1 MEIVVKHEI
10 ELVFELKGRLD
21 TQTSV
26 ELDKSFKEQTINEHV
41 VVLDFK
47 ELEYISSAGLRVL
60 LAMKKSLDSQEKELE
75 IHNVNAVVKEVFSVT
90 GFINI
95 LNIK

>member
-1 MEIVVKHEI
+1 MEIIINHDQNLTIK
-10 ELVFELKGRLD
+10 LVGRLD
-21 TQTSV
+21 TTTSP
-26 ELDKSFKEQTINEHV
+26 ELDKKFKEETVEEKL
-41 VVLDFK
+41 VVLDFSD
-47 ELEYISSAGLRVL
+47 LEYISSAGLRVL

>member
-1 MEIVVKHEI
+1 MEIVVKHENDLII
-10 ELVFELKGRLD
+10 ELSGRLD
-21 TQTSV
+21 TITAP
-26 ELDKSFKEQTINEHV
+26 ELEKKFNEEEIEQEKVILEFSNV
-41 VVLDFK
+41 
-47 ELEYISSAGLRVL
+47 EYISSAGLRVL
-60 LAMKKSLDSQEKELE
+60 LAMKKNLDSQEKELE